1 LTASEI
7 YQQSLDKQR
16 ILAVGEG
23 GGLITSLIAHVLKS
37 YNRKFDLYQHSKA
50 VSISKD
56 SIVILIH
63 DTHQLADYKHH
74 ILILSSTTS
83 KKELTQFE
91 LLADATSKGGT
102 LIFPEFD
109 STLKQV
115 GSRERTDIQAIGYS
129 GYKHETKDGKTILIS
144 SSNEKFPIALSGG
157 KDLEHLSA
165 AKEVLKK
172 IGITSSQFYNA
183 LTSYQPA

>member
-1 LTASEI
+1 LTATEI
-7 YQQSLDKQR
+7 FQQSLDKQR

-37 YNRKFDLYQHSKA
+37 YNRTFDLCLPNKPI
-50 VSISKD
+50 SISNE
-56 SIVILIH
+56 SIVILINS
-63 DTHQLADYKHH
+63 TSQLTDYKHH

-83 KKELTQFE
+83 NEQLAQFE
-91 LLADATSKGGT
+91 SLAEATPKGGT
-102 LIFPEFD
+102 IIFPESD
-109 STLKQV
+109 SVLKQL
-115 GSRERTDIQAIGYS
+115 GSRDRTDVQAIGYS

-172 IGITSSQFYNA
+172 IGITSGQFYNA
-183 LTSYQPA
+183 LTSYQSE